1 MGQLVLACARTGTSL
16 FTRETCF
23 PILCRHQWQMTPL
36 GLVCP
41 KQIFATWIILF
52 PREATMHFARIY
64 TDSEGIS
71 HLEDLEVELAEVNFA
86 PPAPPVQLSAY
97 TSATQWAFF
106 ATPPGWK
113 GDWHTTPT
121 RQIFFYLVGQV
132 EVELGDG
139 TIRRFG
145 PGDAT
150 IVEDTTGKGHR
161 SRTVGDVTAL
171 QAVVQMPDDE

>member
-1 MGQLVLACARTGTSL
+1 MQYV
-16 FTRETCF
+16 
-23 PILCRHQWQMTPL
+23 
-36 GLVCP
+36 
-41 KQIFATWIILF
+41 
-52 PREATMHFARIY
+52 RIY
-64 TDSEGIS
+64 TDSEGGS
-71 HLEDLEVELAEVNFA
+71 RFEDLEVELAEVNFA

-106 ATPPGWK
+106 AIPPGWS
-113 GDWHTTPT
+113 GDWHPTPR

-132 EVELGDG
+132 DIEVGDG

-145 PGDAT
+145 PGDAI

-161 SRTVGDVTAL
+161 SRTVGDETAL